1 MFERERERDRGD
13 IREERNEMHIIR
25 EGEVVGKKIC
35 EDF

>member
-13 IREERNEMHIIR
+13 IREMHIIR

>member
-1 MFERERERDRGD
+1 VRERERGD
-13 IREERNEMHIIR
+13 IREMHIIR